1 MREGPPGAGPGE
13 AWLGG
18 PSVQG
23 ATLSLSLEA
32 RQFPFL
38 HQLPSIVWF
47 VASARLRVGKEGI
60 PPTACTLQAPL
71 PEENHTALEKVT
83 RGRRKDL
90 RCHLPAVGTSHSPT
104 GAFPSCQSPSTVL
117 SQQAAFQTQGAHS
130 PSTPLPVPFLLPGAP
145 FAPLRSPRSS
155 STLHSPRKAFLL
167 HTRVSPAVTG
177 ARSHGEKR
185 ARAWELECKRV
196 LEKQTLLSTKNKIER
211 VGYSLDPR
219 HCSQ

>member
-1 MREGPPGAGPGE
+1 MVCGISQAPGG
-13 AWLGG
+13 
-18 PSVQG
+18 
-23 ATLSLSLEA
+23 
-32 RQFPFL
+32 
-38 HQLPSIVWF
+38 
-47 VASARLRVGKEGI
+47 EGI

-145 FAPLRSPRSS
+145 FALLRSPRSS
-155 STLHSPRKAFLL
+155 STLHSPSKAFLL

-196 LEKQTLLSTKNKIER
+196 LEKQTLLSTKNKIEC